1 MKILSIDTSCDE
13 TSVAITDGN
22 IILSNVVSSQ
32 IAIHKEWGGV
42 VPALA
47 KKAHQDNIDI
57 VVDEA
62 ITGCHCEEQ
71 LQNDAAIPLQSAKPY
86 LSSGGDSSLSKFAQN
101 DEKCWNDINYIA
113 VTQGPG
119 LSVALQV
126 GIAKAKELAT
136 QFNKKLIAV
145 NHLQGHIYSCFVQ
158 KENEEI
164 KFNFPYLV
172 LIVSGGHTSLVLFK
186 NHLDCEVIG
195 ETLDD
200 AAGEALDKAIK
211 MLGLGYPGGA
221 LIEKL
226 AKTGDANYHKFPR
239 PMRASKDLNFSF
251 AGLKTSLYYFLK
263 TLTPEEIQKNLNN
276 ICASYQEAVFD
287 TLQIKLKK
295 AMEQTG
301 VKNILLVGGVSA
313 NETLRNNLSE
323 LVKNID
329 GEILF
334 PADKTLYG
342 DNAAMIGIAA
352 QYYAMQNKFVENFEE
367 LIRIPRMEL

>member
-13 TSVAITDGN
+13 TSASVTDDMQ
-22 IILSNVVSSQ
+22 IMSNVVSSQ

-47 KKAHQDNIDI
+47 KKAHEENIDI
-57 VVDEA
+57 VLNQA
-62 ITGCHCEEQ
+62 LSLCHPGRNEVTDRVSVFESRDSIAVYSEPVEM
-71 LQNDAAIPLQSAKPY
+71 LQNDIQ
-86 LSSGGDSSLSKFAQN
+86 F
-101 DEKCWNDINYIA
+101 IA

-136 QFNKKLIAV
+136 KYNKKLIAV
-145 NHLQGHIYSCFVQ
+145 NHLEGHIYSCFANN
-158 KENEEI
+158 KSDD
-164 KFNFPYLV
+164 FNFPYLA

-186 NHLDCEVIG
+186 KHLDYEVIG

-200 AAGEALDKAIK
+200 ACGEALDKAIK

-221 LIEKL
+221 LVEKL
-226 AKTGDANYHKFPR
+226 AKTGDKNYHKFPR
-239 PMRASKDLNFSF
+239 PMRSSKDLNFSF

-263 TLTPEEIQKNLNN
+263 TLTSDETKENLNN
-276 ICASYQEAVFD
+276 ICASYQAAIFD

-295 AMEQTG
+295 AMDQTG

-313 NETLRNNLSE
+313 NETLRNQLSE
-323 LVKNID
+323 LVKESE

-342 DNAAMIGIAA
+342 DNAAMIGIVA
-352 QYYAMQNKFVENFEE
+352 YHYALQNKFVKDFDS

>member
-13 TSVAITDGN
+13 TSVAVTDGN
-22 IILSNVVSSQ
+22 KILSNVVSSQ

-47 KKAHQDNIDI
+47 KKAHQDNID
-57 VVDEA
+57 VVVAEA
-62 ITGCHCEEQ
+62 LVVPWE
-71 LQNDAAIPLQSAKPY
+71 
-86 LSSGGDSSLSKFAQN
+86 
-101 DEKCWNDINYIA
+101 DIGAIA

-136 QFNKKLIAV
+136 KYNKKLIAV
-145 NHLQGHIYSCFVQ
+145 NHLNGHIYSCFAQ
-158 KENEEI
+158 KDDRKI
-164 KFNFPYLV
+164 QFNFPYLV

-221 LIEKL
+221 LVEKL
-226 AKTGDANYHKFPR
+226 AKTGDKNYHKFPR

-276 ICASYQEAVFD
+276 ICASYQAAIFD

-295 AMEQTG
+295 AMDQTG

-323 LVKNID
+323 LVKINN

-352 QYYAMQNKFVENFEE
+352 NYYAQQNKFVENFEE

>member
-13 TSVAITDGN
+13 TSVAVTEGHK
-22 IILSNVVSSQ
+22 ILSNIISSQ
-32 IAIHKEWGGV
+32 VAIHHDWGGV

-47 KKAHQDNIDI
+47 KKAHMDNIDI
-57 VVDEA
+57 VINEA
-62 ITGCHCEEQ
+62 LALCHPGGHEMADRISTSKPEDSIASRTSSVAS
-71 LQNDAAIPLQSAKPY
+71 LQNDI
-86 LSSGGDSSLSKFAQN
+86 DM
-101 DEKCWNDINYIA
+101 IA

-126 GIAKAKELAT
+126 GVNKAKELSEKYD
-136 QFNKKLIAV
+136 KKLIAV
-145 NHLQGHIYSCFVQ
+145 NHLEGHIYSCFVQ
-158 KENEEI
+158 KNEEEVA
-164 KFNFPYLV
+164 FNFPYLV

-186 NHLDCEVIG
+186 NHLDYEVIG

-200 AAGEALDKAIK
+200 ASGEALDKAAK

-221 LIEKL
+221 LIEQL
-226 AKTGDANYHKFPR
+226 SKTGDANYHKFPR

-251 AGLKTSLYYFLK
+251 AGLKTSLFYFLK

-276 ICASYQEAVFD
+276 ICASYQEAIFD
-287 TLQIKLKK
+287 TLRIKLTK

-313 NETLRNNLSE
+313 NATLRDKLTKLVAENN
-323 LVKNID
+323 

-334 PADKTLYG
+334 PADKTLFG
-342 DNAAMIGIAA
+342 DNAAMIGLVAHYHA
-352 QYYAMQNKFVENFEE
+352 LQNKFVTDVDM
-367 LIRIPRMEL
+367 LDRKPRMEL

>member
-13 TSVAITDGN
+13 TSVSVTDGTK
-22 IILSNVVSSQ
+22 ILSNVISSQ

-47 KKAHQDNIDI
+47 KKAHEENIDI
-57 VVDEA
+57 VIQEA
-62 ITGCHCEEQ
+62 LKDVNIE
-71 LQNDAAIPLQSAKPY
+71 
-86 LSSGGDSSLSKFAQN
+86 
-101 DEKCWNDINYIA
+101 DIDFIA

-136 QFNKKLIAV
+136 KLNKKLITV
-145 NHLQGHIYSCFVQ
+145 NHLEGHIYSCFA
-158 KENEEI
+158 NRTD
-164 KFNFPYLV
+164 FRFPYLA

-186 NHLDCEVIG
+186 NHLDYEVIG

-200 AAGEALDKAIK
+200 ACGEALDKAIK

-221 LIEKL
+221 LVEKL
-226 AKTGDANYHKFPR
+226 AKTGDKNYHIFPR

-263 TLTPEEIQKNLNN
+263 TLTPEEVKENLNN
-276 ICASYQEAVFD
+276 ICASYQAAIFD

-313 NETLRNNLSE
+313 NETLRNQLSI
-323 LVKNID
+323 LVKESK

-334 PADKTLYG
+334 PAEKTLYG
-342 DNAAMIGIAA
+342 DNAAMIGIVAY
-352 QYYAMQNKFVENFEE
+352 YYAQQNKFVENFET